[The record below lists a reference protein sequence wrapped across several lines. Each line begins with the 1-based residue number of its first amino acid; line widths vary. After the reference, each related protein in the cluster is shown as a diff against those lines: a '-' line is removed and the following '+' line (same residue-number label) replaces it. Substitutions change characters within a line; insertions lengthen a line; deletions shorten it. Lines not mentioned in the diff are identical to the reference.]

1 MPLMNAFQFEGDEIH
16 HFWSSELL
24 WTPMDGGHPRHIDIA
39 WPLWGLLDMTRSGR
53 HPDKVPQLHYQEDEK

>member
-1 MPLMNAFQFEGDEIH
+1 MNAFQLEGDEIH

-53 HPDKVPQLHYQEDEK
+53 HRDTVPQLHYQEDES